1 LLLLLHFRQS
11 GRGVA
16 GKEPAPLRR
25 VAEDV
30 HLRPQTGRKRPPTK
44 KRLFVNRK
52 DHMQQFDRNDLK
64 IKNPG
69 GKRNY
74 VCLDKKKEDIYIEMY
89 TAV

>member
-1 LLLLLHFRQS
+1 
-11 GRGVA
+11 
-16 GKEPAPLRR
+16 
-25 VAEDV
+25 
-30 HLRPQTGRKRPPTK
+30 
-44 KRLFVNRK
+44 
-52 DHMQQFDRNDLK
+52 MQQFDRNDLK